1 MFYVYGT
8 DGFEKLTPEE
18 KDKLE
23 ELLVRRGLTTHV
35 PLTALNIDLVVKDLL
50 VAEVIVMRTLPLDAP
65 LKGINVSGLRELLR
79 KYPSA
84 VSKIFPSVQ
93 DAVVSA
99 DIFLHKVTLADEEVK
114 NNEPEEQVWKWFQRF
129 VEESGNQ
136 KGK

>member
-8 DGFEKLTPEE
+8 DGFEKLTPE
-18 KDKLE
+18 E

-65 LKGINVSGLRELLR
+65 LKGINVLGLRELLR

-114 NNEPEEQVWKWFQRF
+114 NNEPEEVWFQRF

>member
-23 ELLVRRGLTTHV
+23 ELLVRCGLTTHV

-114 NNEPEEQVWKWFQRF
+114 NNEPEEVWFQRF